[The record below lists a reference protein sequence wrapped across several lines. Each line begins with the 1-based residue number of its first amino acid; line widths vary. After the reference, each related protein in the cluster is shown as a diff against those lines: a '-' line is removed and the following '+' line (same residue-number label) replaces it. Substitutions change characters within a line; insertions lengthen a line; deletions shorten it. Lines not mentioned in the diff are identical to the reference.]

1 MYNWAQLTKKY
12 LHYYFTASNGK
23 GHGIHSPYMFD
34 FVTNVLND
42 KRHFYAYQ
50 TMEALRHQLCKD
62 KTILEVEDFGAGSVT
77 GKSKRRSV
85 ASIARTSVKSKKLS
99 QLLFRVV
106 HYYQPKTILE
116 LGTSLGISSAY
127 MASANPNARVI
138 TIEGAVSVSKVATFY
153 HQWLQLNNI
162 EIITG
167 RFEDKLPGILQSI
180 DSIDFAFIDGNHR
193 LEPTKDYFQQLLL
206 KSTTHSIFIF
216 DDIHWSSE
224 MEEAWNFIRQHSSV
238 TATIDLFFFGI
249 VLFRPEFKSKQ
260 HFVIRF

>member
-12 LHYYFTASNGK
+12 LLYYFTASNGK
-23 GHGIHSPYMFD
+23 GHGIHSPFVFD
-34 FVTNVLND
+34 FVTSVLND
-42 KRHFYAYQ
+42 NRHFYAYQ
-50 TMEALRHQLCKD
+50 TIEALRHQLCND
-62 KTILEVEDFGAGSVT
+62 KTILQVDDFGAGSVKQ
-77 GKSKRRSV
+77 KSGHRSV
-85 ASIARTSVKSKKLS
+85 ASIARNSVKSKKLS

-106 HYYQPKTILE
+106 HYYQPKTIIE

-127 MASANPNARVI
+127 MALANPNGRVI
-138 TIEGAVSVSKVATFY
+138 TMEGAVSVAKVATYY

-162 EIITG
+162 EMIIG

-180 DSIDFAFIDGNHR
+180 DCIDFAFIDGNHR
-193 LEPTKDYFQQLLL
+193 LEPTKNYFQRLLL
-206 KSTTHSIFIF
+206 NSTSHSIFIF

-224 MEEAWNFIRQHSSV
+224 MEEAWNFIQQHPSV